1 VEDPVSYQGGGPASS
16 KLTQLNVAA
25 IILIVVAAL
34 SWLYS
39 GADVAVRLWTLSRSA
54 MPPPPA
60 GSPGFVA
67 GFKAAVYV
75 MIVIGLCSL
84 VLSPVLIVGAAQ
96 MLRRRAF
103 AFARISAILAMLPIT
118 TNCCCIATLP
128 LGIWALVLL
137 NSADVRDAFTAN
149 FRQAL

>member
-1 VEDPVSYQGGGPASS
+1 
-16 KLTQLNVAA
+16 
-25 IILIVVAAL
+25 
-34 SWLYS
+34 
-39 GADVAVRLWTLSRSA
+39 
-54 MPPPPA
+54 
-60 GSPGFVA
+60 
-67 GFKAAVYV
+67 
-75 MIVIGLCSL
+75 
-84 VLSPVLIVGAAQ
+84 